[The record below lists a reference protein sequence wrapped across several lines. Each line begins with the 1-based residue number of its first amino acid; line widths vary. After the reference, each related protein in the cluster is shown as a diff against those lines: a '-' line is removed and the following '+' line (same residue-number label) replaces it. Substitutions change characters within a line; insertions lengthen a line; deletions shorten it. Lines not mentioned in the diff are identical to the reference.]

1 MTGSLFKRA
10 SKVHITQHEDALR
23 GKPREWVSR
32 HFRLIREHR
41 LLVYMRNAMDPMQE
55 ARGIVALDGY
65 SAVVDAD
72 EPAEGLHAFGLEHS
86 SGDVERLL
94 VLACTSAADKSMW
107 AETIAAV
114 LAERQPTP
122 DGMLEG
128 GGARSTRPPQRRWTL
143 TPSTTTQPPLRSRWT
158 ASRLPPGGAA
168 GTVPDRAPLPTAR
181 ERGGWPGGIVAK
193 TAEPLCA
200 ARAE

>member
-128 GGARSTRPPQRRWTL
+128 GGGTQH
-143 TPSTTTQPPLRSRWT
+143 TPTPAPMDIDALDDDAAAATEQMDSVSI
-158 ASRLPPGGAA
+158 APGGSSGY
-168 GTVPDRAPLPTAR
+168 GT
-181 ERGGWPGGIVAK
+181 
-193 TAEPLCA
+193 
-200 ARAE
+200 